1 MISTAQKHFSIKL
14 SFVNVTLLVHNYEF
28 AEAYTTISINRLPTY
43 VCQCISLKKLP
54 FFRQENREYMTIPY
68 ALNFIKFKS
77 SMSSSIFKRMN
88 KYVRRRVY
96 SPVEQMRLF
105 VEIVNGFWPKV
116 VITTR
121 LLLLMNIQECDS
133 RLRKKSILNRS
144 FLSNMSSLCLQEYTT
159 LRRHLFNLFKF

>member
-1 MISTAQKHFSIKL
+1 
-14 SFVNVTLLVHNYEF
+14 
-28 AEAYTTISINRLPTY
+28 
-43 VCQCISLKKLP
+43 
-54 FFRQENREYMTIPY
+54 MTIPY

-96 SPVEQMRLF
+96 NPVEQMRLF

-121 LLLLMNIQECDS
+121 LLLLMNI
-133 RLRKKSILNRS
+133 
-144 FLSNMSSLCLQEYTT
+144 
-159 LRRHLFNLFKF
+159 